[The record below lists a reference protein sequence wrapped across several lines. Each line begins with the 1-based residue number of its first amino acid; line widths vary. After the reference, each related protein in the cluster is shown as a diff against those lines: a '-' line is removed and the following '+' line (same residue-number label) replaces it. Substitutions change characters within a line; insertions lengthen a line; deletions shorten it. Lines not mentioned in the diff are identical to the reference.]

1 MVISAKKSGY
11 SFFFIPQ
18 ENLYELEY
26 ISGIYICPIAHFSEI
41 MEYFLENKAIA
52 FVIDKKDIRALANE
66 HIIHSDFK
74 HIKGH
79 SFAKRA
85 LSVAASGLHNVLMV

>member
-1 MVISAKKSGY
+1 
-11 SFFFIPQ
+11 
-18 ENLYELEY
+18 
-26 ISGIYICPIAHFSEI
+26 
-41 MEYFLENKAIA
+41 MEYFLENKAIP

-66 HIIHSDFK
+66 HVIHSDFK